1 MRSHRY
7 KDLQLAQLRSFCLAA
22 TDGNFTTAAKTLGL
36 SVTTVWQHVR
46 ALERRLGGT
55 LLRLR
60 GRALEVTPEGRLL
73 LQIVQP
79 HVNGL
84 DSLDR
89 LFESFRNDL
98 PRQLTV
104 ASTYYLMSYHLPRCL
119 QEFTAKHATVRL
131 NLRAGIW
138 PAVVQMVESKEA
150 DLGVVSLADDDARSA
165 QLDYEHLFDLH
176 LTLLTSSKHPLAH
189 KKRLTPNDLA
199 EYPLI
204 ASGKNTFSYRTM
216 ERMLKRHDLM
226 GKVHV
231 VMESPNTDIMRKYA
245 VLGLGIGL
253 TYLGNEADQ
262 SMPGLVLR
270 VFDPKLEP
278 LPVVMAVRKGAH
290 LPEHVQE
297 FRKTVRRLLTRL

>member
-1 MRSHRY
+1 MSRSHRY

-22 TDGNFTTAAKTLGL
+22 TDGNFTTAAKALGL

-60 GRALEVTPEGRLL
+60 GRALEVTPEGRVLL
-73 LQIVQP
+73 EIVQP

-89 LFESFRNDL
+89 LFEAMRTDL
-98 PRQLTV
+98 PKQLTV

-119 QEFTAKHATVRL
+119 QEFTGQHPSVRL

-138 PAVVQMVESKEA
+138 PAVVQMIEGKEA
-150 DLGVVSLADDDARSA
+150 DLGVVSLADDGARSP
-165 QLDYEHLFDLH
+165 QLEYEHLFDLQ
-176 LTLLTSSKHPLAH
+176 LTLLTSAKHPLAH
-189 KKRLTPNDLA
+189 KKRLTPHDLA

-204 ASGKNTFSYRTM
+204 SSGKNTFSYRTM
-216 ERMLKRHDLM
+216 ERLLKQHDLM
-226 GKVHV
+226 GKVHI

-245 VLGLGIGL
+245 VLGLGVGL
-253 TYLGNEADQ
+253 TYLGHEAEQ
-262 SMPGLVLR
+262 AAPGLVLR
-270 VFDPKLEP
+270 VFDPKLEV
-278 LPVVMAVRKGAH
+278 LPVVMTVRKAAH
-290 LPEHVQE
+290 LPAQVQD
-297 FRKTVRRLLTRL
+297 FRKTVRRLLGR